1 MRYVKGRVLD
11 IGCGAGRHSLYL
23 QDIGFEVVGIDISPL
38 AIETCRLRGLRDA
51 KVLSIDDIDIG
62 LGRFDTILMLG
73 NNFGLF
79 GSQSKAKSL
88 LKEFHKVTNE
98 KARIITES
106 NDPYGTT
113 NPFHLEY
120 HELNRKK
127 KRMPGQLRIRA
138 RYKKYSTPWFD
149 YLMVSKTEMEKIVD
163 GTGWRISQL
172 VDSDSSCYIAII
184 DR

>member
-1 MRYVKGRVLD
+1 
-11 IGCGAGRHSLYL
+11 
-23 QDIGFEVVGIDISPL
+23 
-38 AIETCRLRGLRDA
+38 
-51 KVLSIDDIDIG
+51 
-62 LGRFDTILMLG
+62 MLG

-88 LKEFHKVTNE
+88 LKEFNKVTNE

-127 KRMPGQLRIRA
+127 KKNA
-138 RYKKYSTPWFD
+138 RSTEN
-149 YLMVSKTEMEKIVD
+149 KGKIQK
-163 GTGWRISQL
+163 IFNAL
-172 VDSDSSCYIAII
+172 V
-184 DR
+184 